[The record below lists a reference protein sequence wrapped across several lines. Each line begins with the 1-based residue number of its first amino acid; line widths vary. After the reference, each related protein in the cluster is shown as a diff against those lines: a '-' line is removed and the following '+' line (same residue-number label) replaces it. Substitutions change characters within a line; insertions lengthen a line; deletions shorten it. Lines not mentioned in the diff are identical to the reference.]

1 MSEQAGTILELVGVS
16 KSFGGVH
23 AVQDCS
29 FSVARGSLT
38 GLIGPNGAG
47 KSTTIDLMSG
57 FKTVD
62 AGRILF
68 EGREVQNQPAH
79 AVSRAGLMRTFQTP
93 REWAHLTTL
102 ENLLVARVDDRL
114 ESLRT
119 ALFARRR
126 IREADRVDR
135 ARAREMLADFNLAG
149 VTDELAGNLSGG
161 QKRLLEF
168 ARIMMAKPKLVVL
181 DEPQSGVNP
190 VLGERMGD
198 GIRQLVASGITVVMV
213 EHNLEF
219 VERLCDR
226 VIVMA
231 LRHSHRDGKHG
242 GASPASRRPRRVPR
256 AGGGQCLASFS
267 RSGGSRPATA
277 GRPSWK
283 G

>member
-1 MSEQAGTILELVGVS
+1 MHEQSETILELVGVS

-23 AVQDCS
+23 AVKDCS

-47 KSTTIDLMSG
+47 KSTSIDLISG

-62 AGRILF
+62 SGRILF
-68 EGREVQNQPAH
+68 DGREIQNQPAY
-79 AVSRAGLMRTFQTP
+79 AVSRAGVMRTFQTP
-93 REWAHLTTL
+93 REWAHLTTM
-102 ENLLVARVDDRL
+102 ENLLVARIDDRV

-119 ALFARRR
+119 ALFARGR
-126 IREADRVDR
+126 IREVEHADRV
-135 ARAREMLADFNLAG
+135 RARELLADFNLAV

-168 ARIMMAKPKLVVL
+168 ARIMMARPKLVVL

-190 VLGERMGD
+190 VLGGRMGD
-198 GIRQLVASGITVVMV
+198 AIKQLVASGITVVMV

-219 VERLCDR
+219 VQRLCEQ

-231 LRHSHRDGKHG
+231 L
-242 GASPASRRPRRVPR
+242 
-256 AGGGQCLASFS
+256 
-267 RSGGSRPATA
+267 
-277 GRPSWK
+277 GRPIAT
-283 G
+283 GPMAELRERPDVLDAYLGQAAPRV